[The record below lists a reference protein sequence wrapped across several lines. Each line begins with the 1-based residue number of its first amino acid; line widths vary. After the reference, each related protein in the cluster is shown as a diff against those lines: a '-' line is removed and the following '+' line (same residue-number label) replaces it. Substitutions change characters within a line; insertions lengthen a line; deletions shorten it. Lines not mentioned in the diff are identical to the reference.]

1 MTMRKISASILG
13 IFFGVNALWMLA
25 APLQWYATIPGVMDT
40 GPANEHLIRDV
51 GCAFLVAA
59 LALLWFV
66 VNPKRAWPAVLAGAA
81 FLLLHLS
88 IHVWDT
94 LAGREPPHRLL
105 AEIPTILVPALL
117 TLWIG
122 WPFHFVSGSEP

>member
-1 MTMRKISASILG
+1 MRKLFTPILG
-13 IFFGVNALWMLA
+13 IFFGANALWMLA
-25 APLQWYATIPGVMDT
+25 APLHWYATIPGVIDT

-51 GCAFLVAA
+51 GCAFLVPA

-81 FLLLHLS
+81 FLLLHSS

-94 LAGREPPHRLL
+94 LAGREHSHRFL
-105 AEIPTILVPALL
+105 AEMPTIILPAFL

-122 WPFHFVSGSEP
+122 WPQHDASREEP